1 MVVHIYP
8 FLKLPSAAF
17 KSNVR
22 TLLVNALYRALVAPI
37 AHEKQAQ
44 QTAEAKVAL
53 ATRMRCRQIAL
64 RWNFAACAIL
74 TRIDKKEIGVE
85 AGKVAA
91 ASLVETMPEAPTFTT
106 AQLKKTLDLVV
117 SDEAQ
122 IHWDLVRRYIACAVV
137 KRSACFATHKK
148 AQTVAAL
155 VCAKVTMCNHVNM
168 AQPGDLIVRD
178 MPFEACQMEN
188 VLPCGTMNVS
198 GKKRFIY
205 KDISKPPT
213 ILVQNEQAYLDGD
226 IAKMKGDAELKRVPW
241 RIEGPPIDD
250 KLSNS
255 DFLRTIMP
263 TLVPFVSPEASASI
277 VTVVVVPDQ
286 VASNSVLLSLWN
298 EATHLDDS
306 KLNQMMPASCLRTLF
321 AAIGVNASEQ
331 AIAIGTIVRMF
342 LSDIKH
348 VEAQTQEAIKYLK
361 RHYDAPTT
369 PSTPVELA

>member
-1 MVVHIYP
+1 MVAHIYP

-53 ATRMRCRQIAL
+53 AKRVQCRQIAL

-74 TRIDKKEIGVE
+74 TRIDKKDISPE
-85 AGKVAA
+85 AAKAA
-91 ASLVETMPEAPTFTT
+91 ATSLLEKMPEAPTFTT
-106 AQLKKTLDLVV
+106 AQLKKTLEMFV
-117 SDEAQ
+117 SDDVQ

-148 AQTVAAL
+148 KQTVAAL
-155 VCAKVTMCNHVNM
+155 VRAKVTVCNQLNM
-168 AQPGDLIVRD
+168 TQPGDLIVCD
-178 MPFEACQMEN
+178 TPFEDSQLQN

-198 GKKRFIY
+198 GKKQFIY
-205 KDISKPPT
+205 KDVSKSAT

-226 IAKMKGDAELKRVPW
+226 ISKMKGDAELKRVPW
-241 RIEGPPIDD
+241 RSEGPSIDD
-250 KLSNS
+250 KLSNA

-277 VTVVVVPDQ
+277 VTVEVVPDQ
-286 VASNSVLLSLWN
+286 VAINPVLLALWN
-298 EATHLDDS
+298 EATHIDDA

-321 AAIGVNASEQ
+321 AAIGVDASEQ
-331 AIAIGTIVRMF
+331 SVAIGTIVRMF

-348 VEAQTQEAIKYLK
+348 MEAQTQEAIKYLK

-369 PSTPVELA
+369 SSGPVELA